1 MATLHIAAQKMNI
14 ELDKGATFD
23 PIFWVL
29 DSNNAVID
37 LTSFGAVMQFKEDY
51 SDVVPLFDLTVANG
65 LITIVTTATLT
76 IEAGTVING
85 VELSTDLTVSNA
97 YGVQPLLTATETSS
111 ITQDCLVYALDLIDA
126 DSKTRPYLKG
136 KVKLNA
142 DGTT

>member
-1 MATLHIAAQKMNI
+1 MTTLHITAQKMNI

-29 DSNNAVID
+29 DSDNAAIN

-51 SDVVPLFDLTVANG
+51 ADTVPLFDLTVANG
-65 LITIVTTATLT
+65 KIAIVTATITIT
-76 IEAGTVING
+76 AGTIINGEELASDLVIN
-85 VELSTDLTVSNA
+85 NA
-97 YGVQPLLTATETSS
+97 YGVQPILTATETSS
-111 ITQDCLVYALDLIDA
+111 ITQGCLVYALDLIDT

-142 DGTT
+142 DGTS

>member
-1 MATLHIAAQKMNI
+1 MATLHITAQKMNI

-29 DSNNAVID
+29 DSDNAAID

-51 SDVVPLFDLTVANG
+51 SDAVPLFDLTVANG

-85 VELSTDLTVSNA
+85 EELASDLVINNA
-97 YGVQPLLTATETSS
+97 YGVQPLLTATETTS
-111 ITQDCLVYALDLIDA
+111 IVQDCLVYALDLIDT

>member
-1 MATLHIAAQKMNI
+1 MTTLHITAQKMNI

-29 DSNNAVID
+29 DSDNAAID

-51 SDVVPLFDLTVANG
+51 SDTTPLFDLTVANG
-65 LITIVTTATLT
+65 KIAIVTTATLT

-85 VELSTDLTVSNA
+85 VELSIDLTVSNA
-97 YGVQPLLTATETSS
+97 YGVQPILTATETSS
-111 ITQDCLVYALDLIDA
+111 ITQDCLVYALDLIDI